1 MSRPQRDFR
10 RANGLCVTCGED
22 AEGFEKCRRC
32 RDKKNREAKR
42 QRLPADIITGWRKRK
57 ERYEY

>member
-1 MSRPQRDFR
+1 MTRLQRDFR
-10 RANGLCVTCGED
+10 RANGLCVTCGEVYN
-22 AEGFEKCRRC
+22 GYEKCQRC

-42 QRLPADIITGWRKRK
+42 QRLPADVVSAWKQRR